1 MSRPEDAQPGWKPDP
16 TGRHAFRWWDGAR
29 WTDDVG
35 ADGVNSKDPYVSPVA
50 DDQDPH
56 EVSSEQRLDPRRQA
70 IEKLLNDKLRNKF
83 LVRKEIKRLTDH
95 LAVDE
100 ELITAASGIYE
111 DHTGLLAV
119 TDRRLLFLDEGIV
132 RKRLEEFHYSRISS
146 AQWKSGMVMAQIKIF
161 ASSNVAVIG
170 HIAPK
175 ERAQEIAGYIS
186 RRIAEGSTSHQR
198 AAEPV
203 ASEPSAPAADPI
215 EQIRRLAELRDL
227 GAITAD
233 EFEAKKTQLLGQL

>member
-1 MSRPEDAQPGWKPDP
+1 MSRPEDTQQGWKPDP

-35 ADGVNSKDPYVSPVA
+35 ADGVNSKDPYDGPRVDNP
-50 DDQDPH
+50 DPH

-70 IEKLLNDKLRNKF
+70 IEKILADKLRNKF
-83 LVRKEIKRLTDH
+83 LVRKEIKRLTDY

-146 AQWKSGMVMAQIKIF
+146 AQWKSGMVMAEVKIF

-186 RRIAEGSTSHQR
+186 RRIAEGSTSQQP

-203 ASEPSAPAADPI
+203 ASESPALTADPI

-227 GAITAD
+227 GVVTAD
-233 EFEAKKTQLLGQL
+233 EFETKKTQLLGQL

>member
-1 MSRPEDAQPGWKPDP
+1 MSRPEDAQQGWKPDP
-16 TGRHAFRWWDGAR
+16 TGRHAFRWWDGTR

-35 ADGVNSKDPYVSPVA
+35 ADGVNSKDPYDGPQA
-50 DDQDPH
+50 AEQDPH
-56 EVSSEQRLDPRRQA
+56 ELSSEQRLDPRRQA
-70 IEKLLNDKLRNKF
+70 IERVLADKLRNKF
-83 LVRKEIKRLTDH
+83 LVRKEIKRLTDY

-100 ELITAASGIYE
+100 ELITAASGMYE

-132 RKRLEEFHYSRISS
+132 RKRQEEFHYSRISS
-146 AQWKSGMVMAQIKIF
+146 AQWKSGMVMAEVKIF

-186 RRIAEGSTSHQR
+186 RRIAEGSTPQQA

-203 ASEPSAPAADPI
+203 ASEPPALTADPI
-215 EQIRRLAELRDL
+215 DQNRRLAELRDL

>member
-1 MSRPEDAQPGWKPDP
+1 MSRPEDAQQGWKPDP
-16 TGRHAFRWWDGAR
+16 TGRHAFRWWDGSR

-35 ADGVNSKDPYVSPVA
+35 ADGVNSKDPYDGPGA

-56 EVSSEQRLDPRRQA
+56 ELSSEQRLDPRRQA
-70 IEKLLNDKLRNKF
+70 IEKILADKLRNKF
-83 LVRKEIKRLTDH
+83 LVRKEIKRLTDY
-95 LAVDE
+95 LALDE
-100 ELITAASGIYE
+100 ELITAASGMYE

-132 RKRLEEFHYSRISS
+132 RKRQEEFHYSRISS
-146 AQWKSGMVMAQIKIF
+146 AQWKPGMVMAEVKIF

-186 RRIAEGSTSHQR
+186 RRIAEGSTSQQS
-198 AAEPV
+198 AAESV
-203 ASEPSAPAADPI
+203 ASDSSAVKADPI